1 MLLMCTTPDYK
12 SSQIFQ
18 DDQVGHAHFYAPK
31 YGFFLS
37 SFQILYEPGNMMT
50 GIRFFAEAMPIISN
64 IQIEYNV
71 SAGFENYPVTI
82 DNQRVENCGLQSAQ
96 KKVAFTKIYE
106 TTGQWNS
113 NNPEVKGYLMSPNI
127 SMPPPN
133 FMNADAAGINSIY
146 KSTTSQFGFEN
157 PVKTVLSSTQEVLVF
172 VTAKYEARISST
184 VQEQKGSVPYTAK
197 LTLANRVTGDKI
209 MDYAATGTWQG
220 VTTSGVDTKI
230 TETLAKCENET
241 PNDGNKNERNNNLRN

>member
-1 MLLMCTTPDYK
+1 
-12 SSQIFQ
+12 
-18 DDQVGHAHFYAPK
+18 
-31 YGFFLS
+31 
-37 SFQILYEPGNMMT
+37 
-50 GIRFFAEAMPIISN
+50 MPIISN

-96 KKVAFTKIYE
+96 KKVGFTKTYE

-113 NNPEVKGYLMSPNI
+113 NNPEVKGYLMSPSL

-133 FMNADAAGINSIY
+133 FMNGDAVGINNIY

-157 PVKTVLSSTQEVLVF
+157 PVKTVLSSNQEVLIF
-172 VTAKYEARISST
+172 VTPKYEARISST

-197 LTLANRVTGDKI
+197 LTLTNRVTGDKI
-209 MDYAATGTWQG
+209 MDYTATGTWQG
-220 VTTSGVDTKI
+220 VTTSAVDTKI
-230 TETLAKCENET
+230 TETLCEREE
-241 PNDGNKNERNNNLRN
+241 K